1 MKPTFFSFKSIS
13 ISWFMALAFL
23 AIFVCYLLLKLI
35 SIEDK
40 QGENTQEKLKDTFF
54 WVVLNG
60 FIGARIMYVI
70 LHLNSFISSPASILN
85 VSHYNLSLIGGV
97 VAGVLTLF
105 ISSKRYKLSFC
116 KLLDIFSI
124 LFYFSM
130 AIGVWNLL
138 FDVFMLSSSNL
149 GNSHIRVA
157 TMSLLFLIAAAIQV
171 IIEKRTEFKYLSLV
185 LLILTLVIYYIVKL
199 GLIL

>member
-13 ISWFMALAFL
+13 ISWFMALAIL
-23 AIFVCYLLLKLI
+23 AILVSYLLLKLI

-40 QGENTQEKLKDTFF
+40 QSKNTREKVKDTFF
-54 WVVLNG
+54 WVVING
-60 FIGARIMYVI
+60 FVGARIMYVI
-70 LHLNSFISSPASILN
+70 LHLDSFTSSPASILN
-85 VSHYNLSLIGGV
+85 ISHYNLSLIGGV
-97 VAGVLTLF
+97 IAGVLILF
-105 ISSKRYKLSFC
+105 ISSKRYRLSFY

-130 AIGVWNLL
+130 AIGVWNFL
-138 FDVFMLSSSNL
+138 FDVFMLSSNNL
-149 GNSHIRVA
+149 GNSHMRVA
-157 TMSLLFLIAAAIQV
+157 TMSLLFLISAAIQV
-171 IIEKRTEFKYLSLV
+171 IIEKRSEFKYLSLV